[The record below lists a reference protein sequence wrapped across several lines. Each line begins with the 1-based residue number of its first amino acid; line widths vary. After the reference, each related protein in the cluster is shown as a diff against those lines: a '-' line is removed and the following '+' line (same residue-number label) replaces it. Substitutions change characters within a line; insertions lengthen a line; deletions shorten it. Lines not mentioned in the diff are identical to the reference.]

1 VDGRPPAADARVVG
15 PTDLRR
21 VAGQFATGVTVIT
34 MRDGDGVRGMTA
46 NSFTSLSLEP
56 PLVMVSVDTRKR
68 THRLLADVDTR
79 FAVSILG
86 ESHREWADYFAGR
99 RGDVQHIFDE
109 VPHWLTEDG
118 LPVIDN
124 SIGWLIARVTAIYPA
139 GDHSIFV
146 GEVEELAT
154 GASEPGL
161 LFFRAGYHRLER
173 P

>member
-1 VDGRPPAADARVVG
+1 MPAVDGAARSPVA

-21 VAGQFATGVTVIT
+21 VAGQFATGVTIVS

-68 THRLLADVDTR
+68 THRLLADVGTR

-86 ESHREWADYFAGR
+86 DTHREWADYFAGR
-99 RGDVQHIFDE
+99 RGDVQHLFDD
-109 VPHWLTEDG
+109 VPHWCTEDG
-118 LPVIDN
+118 LPVIEGAL
-124 SIGWLIARVTAIYPA
+124 GWLVARVSAVYPA

-146 GEVEELAT
+146 ADVEELAT
-154 GASEPGL
+154 GPSDPPL
-161 LFFRAGYHRLER
+161 VFFRAGYHRVV
-173 P
+173 PP